1 MKDKVVVARINPDVI
16 GVPQPYRAC
25 STTLDPFCCNCVLLC
40 PDKNDLISETPV
52 VAQYEWPE
60 LIGVE
65 IMKAKVV
72 VERVNPAIT
81 GVPLKDKGY
90 FASPDPSCCNRVL
103 LCPDGNGLI
112 RVKPVVG

>member
-1 MKDKVVVARINPDVI
+1 MTDAKYPPCDICDCFGN
-16 GVPQPYRAC
+16 AC
-25 STTLDPFCCNCVLLC
+25 KLPGDS
-40 PDKNDLISETPV
+40 
-52 VAQYEWPE
+52 AQYEWPE

-90 FASPDPSCCNRVL
+90 FASVDPSYCNRVL
-103 LCPDGNGLI
+103 LCSDGNGLI